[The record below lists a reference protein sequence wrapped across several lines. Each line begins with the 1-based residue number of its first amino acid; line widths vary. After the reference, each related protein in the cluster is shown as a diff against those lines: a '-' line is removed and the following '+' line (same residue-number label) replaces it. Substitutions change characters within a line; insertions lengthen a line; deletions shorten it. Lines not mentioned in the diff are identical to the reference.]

1 MSAWGDIGAAVLSV
15 IAGAFAL
22 AYAIDRGRKKDDPF
36 EG

>member
-1 MSAWGDIGAAVLSV
+1 MNAWGDIGAAVLSV

-22 AYAIDRGRKKDDPF
+22 AYAIERGRKKDDPF